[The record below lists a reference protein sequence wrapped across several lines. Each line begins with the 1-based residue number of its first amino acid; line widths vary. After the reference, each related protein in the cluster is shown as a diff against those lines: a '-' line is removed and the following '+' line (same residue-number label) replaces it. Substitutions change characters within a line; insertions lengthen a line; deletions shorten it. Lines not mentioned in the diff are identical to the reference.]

1 MNAIWKKSSFEVRW
15 LSSKPKNKTCVKKK
29 KWLVFFK
36 CVETS
41 VHSLVKNWGH
51 PPPPKFLPKGIKVC
65 WKISFEGNKNPL
77 IKRLIILCCPQTI
90 YESPLHC
97 CNTTILPVS
106 IWTDKTALQQIYY
119 KYLFI
124 SSYLFLHIHT

>member
-29 KWLVFFK
+29 VVFFFLSALK
-36 CVETS
+36 HRSIVW
-41 VHSLVKNWGH
+41 LNWGH

-65 WKISFEGNKNPL
+65 WKISFEGNKNLL

>member
-1 MNAIWKKSSFEVRW
+1 MNAIWKKSSFKVRW

-29 KWLVFFK
+29 KWLFFFK

-41 VHSLVKNWGH
+41 VHSLVQLGT
-51 PPPPKFLPKGIKVC
+51 PPPPQFLPKGIKVC
-65 WKISFEGNKNPL
+65 WKISFEGNKNLL